1 MYLLL
6 KRRRILGLPEEDP
19 EPDPDPDPEP
29 EPDPDPEEEDPE
41 EEDPPVLVLGGAEV
55 LELFPLLLVLVLGG
69 AEVLELFPLLV
80 ELGGEEVVGGAGRGA
95 TRAHLNELDSLLMTS
110 SVQL

>member
-1 MYLLL
+1 MYLML

-19 EPDPDPDPEP
+19 DPEP
-29 EPDPDPEEEDPE
+29 EPDPDPDPDPEPDPEEPE

-55 LELFPLLLVLVLGG
+55 LELFPLL
-69 AEVLELFPLLV
+69 V
-80 ELGGEEVVGGAGRGA
+80 EEEGGEEVGGEEVGGGA
-95 TRAHLNELDSLLMTS
+95 ISMAHLKEFDSLLMTS

>member
-1 MYLLL
+1 MCLML

-19 EPDPDPDPEP
+19 DPDPDPEPDPDPDPDPDPEP
-29 EPDPDPEEEDPE
+29 DPEPEEPE

-55 LELFPLLLVLVLGG
+55 LELFPLL
-69 AEVLELFPLLV
+69 V
-80 ELGGEEVVGGAGRGA
+80 EEEGGEEVGGGAISM
-95 TRAHLNELDSLLMTS
+95 AHLKESDSLLMTS